1 MEQDTMNRKS
11 SITSLRAGQ
20 GVFGLLALLA
30 LVFSASGCAK
40 QQAAL
45 GPPPPVPIKV
55 GTAELKTVPVEV
67 RAIGH
72 IEAYSTVSIKPQVS
86 GELVGVHFAEGQ
98 DVRRG
103 DVLFDI
109 DRRPF
114 EVALQQANANLTR
127 DKASAE
133 NSRAQEARYSRLLQE
148 GVVSKEQADQFRTAA
163 ETAEA
168 QVKADQAMI
177 DQVKLELDYCT
188 IRSPLDGRTGTL
200 MVHKGNLVKAND
212 VPILVV
218 INQVNPIYVNF
229 AVPEQFLADIKKY
242 RAQKQLKVAAAIPD
256 GGPQELGALSFMD
269 NTVDRSTGTITI
281 KATFANQARRLWPGQ
296 FVDVVLTLTQR
307 PNAVVVP
314 TVAVQTSQSGQYVF
328 IVKSNNTVEERKV
341 TTGAAY
347 QSGTVIEQGVAPGES
362 VVTDGQLRLV
372 SGAKVEIKSG
382 KEAGTNPGSGKSS

>member
-1 MEQDTMNRKS
+1 MNRTPS
-11 SITSLRAGQ
+11 NRI
-20 GVFGLLALLA
+20 VFGRKKLGALLSA
-30 LVFSASGCAK
+30 LGAVVVAAGCAK

-45 GPPPPVPIKV
+45 GPPPPIPIKV

-72 IEAYSTVSIKPQVS
+72 IEAFSTVSIKPQVS
-86 GELVGVHFAEGQ
+86 GELVGVRFQEGQ
-98 DVRRG
+98 DVHRG

-114 EVALQQANANLTR
+114 EVALQQATANLAR
-127 DKASAE
+127 DKASAD

-200 MVHKGNLVKAND
+200 MVHRGNLVKGND

-218 INQVNPIYVNF
+218 INQISPIYVNF

-242 RAQKQLKVAAAIPD
+242 RSQGALSVAAAVPD
-256 GGPQELGALSFMD
+256 GGPQEKGAMSFVD

-281 KATFANQARRLWPGQ
+281 KATFANQTRRLWPGQ

-314 TVAVQTSQSGQYVF
+314 TVAVQNSQNGQYVF
-328 IVKSNNTVEERKV
+328 VVKPNNTVEERKV
-341 TTGAAY
+341 TTGATY
-347 QSGTVIEQGVAPGES
+347 QSSTVIEQGLTAGES

-372 SGAKVEIKSG
+372 TGAPVLIKSG
-382 KEAGTNPGSGKSS
+382 SEAGATSTPGKSS

>member
-1 MEQDTMNRKS
+1 MNRKS
-11 SITSLRAGQ
+11 SNPIFLRRNSVGGLVIALAIALIAG
-20 GVFGLLALLA
+20 
-30 LVFSASGCAK
+30 GCAK
-40 QQAAL
+40 QEAAQ
-45 GPPPPVPIKV
+45 GPPPPIPIKV
-55 GTAELKTVPVEV
+55 GIAEMKTVPVEV

-86 GELVGVHFAEGQ
+86 GELVGVHFEEGQ

-114 EVALQQANANLTR
+114 EVALQQANANLAR

-177 DQVKLELDYCT
+177 DQAKLELDYCT

-200 MVHKGNLVKAND
+200 MVHKGNLVKGND

-218 INQVNPIYVNF
+218 INQISPIYVNF

-242 RAQKQLKVAAAIPD
+242 RAQGQLKVGAAIPD
-256 GGPQELGALSFMD
+256 GGPQEQGSMSFVD
-269 NTVDRSTGTITI
+269 NSVDRSTGTITI

-307 PNAVVVP
+307 PNVVVVP
-314 TVAVQTSQSGQYVF
+314 TVAVQTSQNGQYVF
-328 IVKSNNTVEERKV
+328 VVKQNNTVEERKV
-341 TTGAAY
+341 TTGATY
-347 QSGTVIEQGVAPGES
+347 QSSTVIEQGVAAGES
-362 VVTDGQLRLV
+362 VVTDGQLRLT
-372 SGAKVEIKSG
+372 SGAKVLIKSG
-382 KEAGTNPGSGKSS
+382 SEAGATTTPGKSS